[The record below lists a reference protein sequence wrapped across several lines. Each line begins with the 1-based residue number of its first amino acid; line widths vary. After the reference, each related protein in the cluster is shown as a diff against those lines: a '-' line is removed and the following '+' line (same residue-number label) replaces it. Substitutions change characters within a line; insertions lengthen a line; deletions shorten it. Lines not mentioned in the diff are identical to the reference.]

1 MQSRQIKFINI
12 KNKMNKIISFLFF
25 ALLAINI
32 VFMETTTN
40 TTTTNSNNSS
50 SSTMTTSMNS
60 SVTSMPVKC
69 EDSFDCP
76 NDDCCSFDGICISCD
91 SSEFS

>member
-1 MQSRQIKFINI
+1 
-12 KNKMNKIISFLFF
+12 MNKIFSFLIF

-32 VFMETTTN
+32 VFMETTSTTN
-40 TTTTNSNNSS
+40 TTTTNSNNRS

-60 SVTSMPVKC
+60 NVTSMPIKC

-76 NDDCCSFDGICISCD
+76 NDDCCSFDGICNSCD
-91 SSEFS
+91 SSEIS